1 MKKSARA
8 LIGLAVID
16 ALVVAGTAW
25 MVWQVKIGAWHAP
38 DPAAAISTI
47 TSTAGGAVGIIT
59 ALLLMASFVH
69 RRRRN

>member
-1 MKKSARA
+1 MRKSARA
-8 LIGLAVID
+8 LIGLVVID
-16 ALVVAGTAW
+16 ALIVAGTAW

-47 TSTAGGAVGIIT
+47 TSTAGGAIGIIT

-69 RRRRN
+69 RRGGN